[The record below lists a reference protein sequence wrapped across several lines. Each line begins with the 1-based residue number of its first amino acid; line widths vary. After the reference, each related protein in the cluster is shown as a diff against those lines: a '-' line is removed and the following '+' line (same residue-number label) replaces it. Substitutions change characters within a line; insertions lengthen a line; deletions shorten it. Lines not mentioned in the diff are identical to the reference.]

1 MSEATGRRAAR
12 SRARPIGRVG
22 PIEHDEHSTPA
33 DAASEPLGEE
43 AT

>member
-1 MSEATGRRAAR
+1 MSEATGRPAAR
-12 SRARPIGRVG
+12 SRARSAGRSGPVG
-22 PIEHDEHSTPA
+22 RDEHSTPA